1 MVHKQAVAQ
10 RGSSHVGTQ
19 PEMSPCQR
27 GVATWSTGLDL
38 MHPDNPCLLQKVS
51 WWWVLSVIVLCTVIL
66 GKHLQR
72 SFTGLGNGSAFDQ
85 RAGKS
90 GAGICFKH
98 HCSTALRNTLVL
110 YLAR

>member
-27 GVATWSTGLDL
+27 GVATWSTGLDS
-38 MHPDNPCLLQKVS
+38 MHPDNPCLLLKVS

-72 SFTGLGNGSAFDQ
+72 SFTGLGNGSALINELENQGQIFV
-85 RAGKS
+85 S
-90 GAGICFKH
+90 SI
-98 HCSTALRNTLVL
+98 TA
-110 YLAR
+110 AQP